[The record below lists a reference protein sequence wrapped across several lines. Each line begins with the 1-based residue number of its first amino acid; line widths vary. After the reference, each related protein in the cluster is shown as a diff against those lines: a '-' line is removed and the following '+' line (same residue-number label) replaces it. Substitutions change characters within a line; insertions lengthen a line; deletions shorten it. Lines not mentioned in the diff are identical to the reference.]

1 MARTRREFGA
11 LVMAGVGATAIP
23 SALNASTAAAQ
34 QATEEV
40 GTAAAQAAAE
50 VPWGGPLAPDKP
62 LAKAYAD
69 AAKALSEVDDNPM
82 IRWHHRVWCQT
93 GYRSPG
99 GAGTGQPVDQLVDP
113 AVDFVSPK
121 GFLYKD
127 YVRPMP
133 AGGVQ
138 FLDNAWYFGTDFIGM
153 VIVRTPDGLIMLDA
167 MTNPQDMRTQFLD
180 QAAAAGLDPRDIRYV
195 FLGHSHIDH
204 VGGANLIRDR
214 YAPHAKFVMGQP
226 DAAVIAAQ
234 RADLKKHKDE
244 YTEEEHRARLALLPN
259 RIDVEIEAYPGH
271 TVGMKRIRI
280 GRQTT
285 AVAMLAP
292 GHTVGQ
298 MHVIVP
304 VVHQGQAHKL
314 LVWSGNDNID
324 AAAQYA
330 VSADFVQGIA
340 DQEGADVFI
349 NTHAYQ
355 GAAYSHL
362 RALKADP
369 AAPNPLLMGRAGVQ
383 RHIEIFGNAHRALA
397 QRLIDGTW
405 KAM

>member
-1 MARTRREFGA
+1 MTRTRREFGA
-11 LVMAGVGATAIP
+11 MVMAGVGATAIP
-23 SALNASTAAAQ
+23 SALNMSTAAAQ
-34 QATEEV
+34 TAEAPTAT
-40 GTAAAQAAAE
+40 AAQAAAE
-50 VPWGGPLAPDKP
+50 QPWGGPLAPDKP

-69 AAKALSEVDDNPM
+69 AAKALAEVDDNPM
-82 IRWHHRVWCQT
+82 IRWQYRVWCQT

-99 GAGTGQPVDQLVDP
+99 SAGTGQPVDQLTDP
-113 AVDFVSPK
+113 TTDFVSPK

-133 AGGVQ
+133 AGGVR
-138 FLDNAWYFGTDFIGM
+138 FLDNAWFFGTDFTGI
-153 VIVRTPDGLIMLDA
+153 VVVRTPDGLIMLDA
-167 MTNPQDMRTQFLD
+167 LTNPQDMRSQFLD

-204 VGGANLIRDR
+204 VGGANLIRDH

-234 RADLKKHKDE
+234 RADLKKRKDE
-244 YTEEEHRARLALLPN
+244 YTEEEYRARLALLPS
-259 RIDVEIEAYPGH
+259 RIDIEVEAYPGH

-280 GRQTT
+280 GRRTT

-292 GHTVGQ
+292 GHTIGQ

-304 VVHQGQAHKL
+304 VVHQGETHKL

-330 VSADFVQGIA
+330 ISTDFVQGLA
-340 DQEGADVFI
+340 GQEGADVFL

-355 GAAYSHL
+355 SAAFSHL

-369 AAPNPLLMGRAGVQ
+369 SAPNPLLMGRAGVQ
-383 RHIEIFGNAHRALA
+383 RHLEIFGNAHRALA